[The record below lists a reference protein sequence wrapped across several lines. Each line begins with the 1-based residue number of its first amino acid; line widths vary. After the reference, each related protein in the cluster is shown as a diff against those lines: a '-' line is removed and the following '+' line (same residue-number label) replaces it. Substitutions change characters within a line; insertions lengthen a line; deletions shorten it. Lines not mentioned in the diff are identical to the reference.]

1 MKPKISLAI
10 IFGGQSVEHEVSII
24 TACQLMENINQDKYE
39 IIPIYIAK
47 NGEWLVSNRLPKIKD
62 FRDPE
67 EVKNI
72 LSECYLFRHKGQV
85 FLKTIGGLFSKEIKI
100 EVFFPVIHGTFGE
113 DGTLQGL
120 LEMLG
125 APYVGSGVVG
135 SAVGMD
141 KVMQK
146 DIFRANG
153 LPAVDYVW
161 FLREEWIRSQ
171 NELVKTIERRLQY
184 PLFIKPVN
192 LGSSIAVSRADNRR
206 QLTTAVE
213 LAANFDRRIM
223 VEQGIED
230 IIEINCSILG
240 YKKLEASVCEQPIK
254 SGELLSYEDKYI
266 KGGKAKGMASLSR
279 LIPAPIPKRLTLE
292 IQETAKKAF
301 RAADAGG
308 VARID
313 FLVDIKKQKFWVCE
327 INTLPGSLAFYLWEK
342 SGYPFPKL
350 VDKLV
355 ELARER
361 FNDRKA
367 TNYSFESNLL
377 AMAGKGAKA

>member
-1 MKPKISLAI
+1 
-10 IFGGQSVEHEVSII
+10 
-24 TACQLMENINQDKYE
+24 
-39 IIPIYIAK
+39 
-47 NGEWLVSNRLPKIKD
+47 
-62 FRDPE
+62 
-67 EVKNI
+67 
-72 LSECYLFRHKGQV
+72 
-85 FLKTIGGLFSKEIKI
+85 
-100 EVFFPVIHGTFGE
+100 
-113 DGTLQGL
+113 
-120 LEMLG
+120 
-125 APYVGSGVVG
+125 
-135 SAVGMD
+135 
-141 KVMQK
+141 
-146 DIFRANG
+146 
-153 LPAVDYVW
+153 
-161 FLREEWIRSQ
+161 
-171 NELVKTIERRLQY
+171 
-184 PLFIKPVN
+184 
-192 LGSSIAVSRADNRR
+192 
-206 QLTTAVE
+206 VE